1 MNYGID
7 IASVE
12 ALMMYDTQI
21 ATSKVIVGAS
31 GGSLA
36 FTSVILLIF
45 YIKNYI
51 DSHGKEL
58 GILKALGY
66 SEISIACRL
75 WVFALS
81 VFVGTSLG
89 YAVASVYMPRLYELQ
104 NNLSLFPEFSPKFHF
119 EVLVILVILP
129 TVFFALISIFY
140 AFVKL
145 KMPAVNML
153 KGIEKQPK
161 KVKKVKV
168 DDFSFLKD
176 MKRNTLRS
184 RKILAFFAGFSAFC
198 FSAMLQMSASMGEY
212 ASDEMGFIVL
222 LIGLTLAFVT
232 LYLSLSSVVKANQK
246 TIAMMTEQ
254 NERLSRMVK
263 TLLDMSELQ
272 TVGRDEKI
280 AVDALIDEVLADLEP
295 LAQEKNIKLAG
306 KCKNTTMVGSD
317 ILIYR
322 LVYNLVENA
331 IKYNHSGGQVTVTA
345 YQKEKHVYLSVE
357 DTGNGIPEE
366 LRERVFEPFFRVD
379 KSRSRELGGVGL
391 GLALVHEIVR
401 VHDGSITVKSSPSG
415 GTIFD
420 VIF

>member
-1 MNYGID
+1 MAAISVVSLCAVFVCALFVNYGID

-12 ALMMYDTQI
+12 ALITTPEAQMMYDAQI

-161 KVKKVKV
+161 KV
-168 DDFSFLKD
+168 L
-176 MKRNTLRS
+176 
-184 RKILAFFAGFSAFC
+184 
-198 FSAMLQMSASMGEY
+198 
-212 ASDEMGFIVL
+212 
-222 LIGLTLAFVT
+222 
-232 LYLSLSSVVKANQK
+232 
-246 TIAMMTEQ
+246 
-254 NERLSRMVK
+254 
-263 TLLDMSELQ
+263 
-272 TVGRDEKI
+272 
-280 AVDALIDEVLADLEP
+280 
-295 LAQEKNIKLAG
+295 
-306 KCKNTTMVGSD
+306 
-317 ILIYR
+317 
-322 LVYNLVENA
+322 
-331 IKYNHSGGQVTVTA
+331 
-345 YQKEKHVYLSVE
+345 
-357 DTGNGIPEE
+357 
-366 LRERVFEPFFRVD
+366 
-379 KSRSRELGGVGL
+379 
-391 GLALVHEIVR
+391 
-401 VHDGSITVKSSPSG
+401 
-415 GTIFD
+415 
-420 VIF
+420 